1 MIAPSTPPA
10 KVGNKLLASL
20 PLRSEERYILQISLS
35 RISLAAGAFIFGREI
50 DRVLFIEKGVVSP
63 TIITGDGE
71 TLGIAPIGREGAVG
85 LLGIVADDYAFQVRA
100 LTPVEALQISA
111 AALEVACSRSKELEN
126 LLRNYS
132 EELLRDSIR
141 TLACHYH
148 HELDKRL
155 PQWLLTATERAGSQR
170 LAVTQEIIAEA
181 HGVGV
186 SAISPVLEGMERRGL
201 IQRARGQITVL
212 NRVRLRS
219 SACGCS
225 HAAARGK
232 KYVIKTRSL

>member
-10 KVGNKLLASL
+10 KGGNKLLASL
-20 PLRSEERYILQISLS
+20 PPRSEERYILQISLS

-85 LLGIVADDYAFQVRA
+85 LPVIGAGDYSFQVRA

-111 AALEVACSRSKELEN
+111 RALDLACSRSRELES

-132 EELLRDSIR
+132 ENLLKDSIR

-148 HELDKRL
+148 YNLDKRL
-155 PQWLLTATERAGSQR
+155 PRWLLTATERAGSQR
-170 LAVTQEIIAEA
+170 LAVTQEVIAEA

-201 IQRARGQITVL
+201 IQRGRGHVTVL
-212 NRVRLRS
+212 NRVRLK
-219 SACGCS
+219 SAACRCY
-225 HAAARGK
+225 ATVELEN